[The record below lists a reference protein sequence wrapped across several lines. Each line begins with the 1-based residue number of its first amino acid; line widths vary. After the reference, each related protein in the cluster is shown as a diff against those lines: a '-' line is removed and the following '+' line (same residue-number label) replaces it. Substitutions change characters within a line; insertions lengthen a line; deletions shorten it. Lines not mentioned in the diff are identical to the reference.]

1 MIKLTSLLKEVL
13 LTECFY
19 NAQWKAFYKRFP
31 QYVYLIK
38 NDPLVQ
44 TDGFGIS
51 AEKLTPEDPDE
62 SIYNKL
68 GYMGGTYCGQGPE
81 DFNYEG
87 ISKFFNRLV
96 ELKQITEYTKN
107 KILALAKMY
116 LSQYPEE
123 IDKANKQA
131 EIRFYSQQYKLYNK
145 RFGEEYALKMLK
157 KDLEDAYKGRYVTS
171 PFVSKYNIT
180 LDDILKYQGS

>member
-1 MIKLTSLLKEVL
+1 MIKLTNLLKEVL

-38 NDPLVQ
+38 NDPLANKN
-44 TDGFGIS
+44 GFGDD
-51 AEKLTPEDPDE
+51 AQKLTPSTPDDY
-62 SIYNKL
+62 IYNSL
-68 GYMGGTYCGQGPE
+68 GYLGGTYCALGPE

-116 LSQYPEE
+116 FSQYPEE

-131 EIRFYSQQYKLYNK
+131 EIRWYSQQYKLYNK
-145 RFGEEYALKMLK
+145 RFGEEYALKMIK
-157 KDLEDAYKGRYVTS
+157 KDLEDAYKGRSVTS
-171 PFVSKYNIT
+171 PFASKYNIT